1 MKKKSIVLLSSGL
14 DSTVNLAVARSQTDV
29 VLALTFDYGQRSS
42 KKELQSSQKICRH
55 YKIPWQVIDIKWLK
69 NLGESSLTKTSHTV
83 PVGKSVSIDNLK
95 TSKKSAKSVWI
106 PNRNGVFL
114 NIAAAFAESLKAD
127 LIIPGF
133 NAEEAKTFPDNSL
146 PFITKINSALAYSTM
161 NKVKTKCFTIKMQK
175 TEIVKLGIKNQAP
188 FQLMWPCYFSGNQWC
203 GQCESCQRA
212 KRAFA
217 ANHLNVGDYFKS

>member
-14 DSTVNLAVARSQTDV
+14 DSTVNLAVAREKTDV
-29 VLALTFDYGQRSS
+29 VLALTFDYGQRAS
-42 KKELQSSQKICRH
+42 KKELQSSQKICQH
-55 YKIPWQVIDIKWLK
+55 YKIAWQVIDIKWLK
-69 NLGESSLTKTSHTV
+69 NLGESSLTKINHAV
-83 PVGKSVSIDNLK
+83 PVGSSVSIDNMK
-95 TSKKSAKSVWI
+95 KSKKSAKSVWI

-133 NAEEAKTFPDNSL
+133 NAEEAKTFSDNSL
-146 PFITKINSALAYSTM
+146 PFINKINSALSYSTM
-161 NKVKTKCFTIKMQK
+161 NKVKAKCFTINMQK
-175 TEIVKLGIKNQAP
+175 TEIVKWGLKTKAP
-188 FQLMWPCYFSGNQWC
+188 FQLMWPCYFSLSKWC

-217 ANHLNVGDYFKS
+217 ANNLPVETYFKA